1 MRIKIFCRPSV
12 LCDRASVCH
21 VDDAADCS
29 AVSPLTGVGAV
40 RAGRGLN
47 VVESCKQSYR
57 CHKQTDESLAL
68 AVAEI
73 LHGV

>member
-1 MRIKIFCRPSV
+1 M
-12 LCDRASVCH
+12 
-21 VDDAADCS
+21 DDAADCS

-47 VVESCKQSYR
+47 VVDSCKQSYR